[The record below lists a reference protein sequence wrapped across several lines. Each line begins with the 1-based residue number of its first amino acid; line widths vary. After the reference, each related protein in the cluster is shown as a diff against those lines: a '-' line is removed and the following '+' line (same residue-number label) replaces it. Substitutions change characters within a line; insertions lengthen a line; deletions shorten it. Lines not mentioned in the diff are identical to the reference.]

1 MKKKKKKPGRPIRPK
16 RLGNKNIPIIP
27 KLRLCIVALVWS
39 FYINICIDYAKIWF
53 IEEKNKKQKVHR

>member
-1 MKKKKKKPGRPIRPK
+1 MSAFSIFIATRSSMKKKKKKPGRPIRPK

-39 FYINICIDYAKIWF
+39 FYINICIDYAKI
-53 IEEKNKKQKVHR
+53 